1 MSLPARIALSLL
13 SRPERHRY
21 GAEPSQVADLHRPR
35 DEGPHPVAVVLHG
48 GYWQAAYG
56 KLITRPLCL
65 DLARRGWAAWNLE
78 YRRLGRGQG
87 GGWPATFDDVAA
99 GIDHLVTLEDPRLD
113 LSDITVIGHSAGGQL
128 ALWAGGRPG
137 LPAGAPG
144 AGPALH
150 ATRVIALA
158 AVTDLRRGGPAAH
171 QLVGGPPEAEPDRY
185 ARANPIQQV
194 PLEVPVLLAHPR
206 DDKTVS
212 VTNAR
217 SYARA
222 AQSHGADVTLF
233 EPADIGH
240 SAITNPA
247 SDGWKQVAAWLGDR
261 TTADPASVAG
271 ASTPRSTG

>member
-1 MSLPARIALSLL
+1 MSLSARIALSLL

-21 GAEPSQVADLHRPR
+21 GADPSQVADLHRPR
-35 DEGPHPVAVVLHG
+35 DQGPHPVAVVLHG

-78 YRRLGRGQG
+78 YRRLGRRQG

-99 GIDHLVTLEDPRLD
+99 GIDHLAALDDPRLD
-113 LSDITVIGHSAGGQL
+113 LSDLTVIGHSAGGQL
-128 ALWAGGRPG
+128 ALWAGGRPD

-144 AGPALH
+144 ADPALR

-171 QLVGGPPEAEPDRY
+171 QLVGGPPETVPDRY
-185 ARANPIQQV
+185 ARANPIEQV
-194 PLEVPVLLAHPR
+194 PLGVPVLLAHPR
-206 DDKTVS
+206 DDETVS
-212 VTNAR
+212 VTTAR
-217 SYARA
+217 AYARA
-222 AQSHGADVTLF
+222 AQSHGADITLI
-233 EPADIGH
+233 EPAGSAH

-247 SDGWKQVAAWLGDR
+247 TDGWKQVAAWLQAR
-261 TTADPASVAG
+261 ATAGPASVSG
-271 ASTPRSTG
+271 ASTPESTG